1 MLALSGENYANIST
15 DDDDKQKS
23 SRPRGIC
30 LFQLFFF
37 FCFAKTDFPTF
48 FLTHMNFFIYCVPSF
63 PFSAYGLSDIT
74 VLFW

>member
-30 LFQLFFF
+30 LFQLFF

>member
-37 FCFAKTDFPTF
+37 SVLQKLIFRHF
-48 FLTHMNFFIYCVPSF
+48 F
-63 PFSAYGLSDIT
+63 
-74 VLFW
+74 